1 MQYRIKVLLTSTL
14 GNPREIT
21 TICKSKS
28 ELKRRQA
35 MYEER
40 YPNGEI
46 FVEEIVGEAETT
58 ETAKPDEETPT
69 E

>member
-1 MQYRIKVLLTSTL
+1 MEYRIKVLLTSTL

-28 ELKRRQA
+28 ELKHRQT

-40 YPNGEI
+40 YPSAEI
-46 FVEEIVGEAETT
+46 FVEEVNGPE
-58 ETAKPDEETPT
+58 ETAAINEKAPT

>member
-1 MQYRIKVLLTSTL
+1 MEYRIKVLLTSTL

-21 TICKSKS
+21 TICKTKT
-28 ELKRRQA
+28 ELARRQA

-40 YPNGEI
+40 YPGGEI
-46 FVEEIVGEAETT
+46 FVEEIKGEPETT
-58 ETAKPDEETPT
+58 ETEKPPT